1 MQTKR
6 GILMVLCI
14 VLTLLAN
21 AWLWPAAGAAP
32 RIPSSPGDANADGV
46 VDLFDLVIITTA
58 YNPTGPVSDP
68 RADVNGDGVV
78 NLFDLV
84 IVAASFGSSTPP
96 TPTPTPG
103 SVPPP
108 LPPTDST
115 CPQETYTL
123 QDERVIAHYAIRLWQ
138 SVPSSFECLDIVT
151 IDAWAQPRVQIEA
164 VDSLDDLTG
173 SDITGEG
180 HPDVI
185 IHTFTRGAHCCF
197 STFVYDLGPTITK
210 VLETPE
216 SHCPSTFGDLDGD
229 GVSEC
234 QTCDDLF
241 AYRYCG
247 YAGSPMPMVILEYG
261 PGQGYVPA
269 SPRFAYLYAGDIVAH
284 TLRAQQ
290 ATLGGMC
297 QDDGTTKCA
306 VLAVVLDYLYAGLPQ
321 YAWAELY
328 RLYRCPDVAV
338 FRAEIEQA
346 VYSSPLFTPH

>member
-6 GILMVLCI
+6 WILTVLCI

-32 RIPSSPGDANADGV
+32 SIASSPGDANADGV

-108 LPPTDST
+108 LPPTNST
-115 CPQETYTL
+115 CPQETYAL
-123 QDERVIAHYAIRLWQ
+123 QHERVIGHYAIRLWQ
-138 SVPSSFECLDIVT
+138 GVPGSFECLDIVT

-164 VDSLDDLTG
+164 VDTLDDLTG